1 LIIKQSTH
9 VFFSIWSN
17 YLINF
22 LISIIVA
29 RELGVNGKGLAVI
42 FVSIVNTIG
51 IIFLLGL
58 PTSVAYFIQKKK
70 ISLDEVRNSSF
81 LFSALIFLICFF
93 LINFF
98 DLFKFFSLDFFYFEK
113 IIFCLCVFLFINNYL
128 FTNIILTLGD
138 SKIYSFL
145 IFIKSIL
152 FLLLILFLINKLK
165 YGFLG
170 YFYAYFI
177 SELICFIF
185 IIFYLNFKIK
195 IKKFNYPLMK
205 KDKTVKVLL
214 YGVKNFPNSLV
225 ALYSNYIINYIILL
239 LFNTESVGIFSIAI
253 AFHNAICSIP
263 RAINVLLLGQMSKL
277 KNLNSN
283 ILLLMILRFSNTMVL
298 VIMVLGIIMTEY
310 LIIYFYGSAFYSS
323 ILLTQIMICC
333 SFLTCNIMIIQSKL
347 LSQNQPLKVSIIN
360 FTTMIMS
367 FCFLFIFY
375 KILGLIAAPISFC
388 ISRAITYTYLVM
400 YMRNIKINIKNMLI
414 LSRLDLKKIFK
425 NL

>member
-1 LIIKQSTH
+1 
-9 VFFSIWSN
+9 
-17 YLINF
+17 
-22 LISIIVA
+22 
-29 RELGVNGKGLAVI
+29 
-42 FVSIVNTIG
+42 
-51 IIFLLGL
+51 LLGL
-58 PTSVAYFIQKKK
+58 PTALAYFIQKKK
-70 ISLDEVRNSSF
+70 IFLDEVLNSF
-81 LFSALIFLICFF
+81 LLFSALISLIFF
-93 LINFF
+93 FFINFF
-98 DLFKFFSLDFFYFEK
+98 DLFKFFSLDFIFFEK
-113 IIFCLCVFLFINNYL
+113 IIFCLCIFLFVNNYL

-145 IFIKSIL
+145 IFIKSIFL
-152 FLLLILFLINKLK
+152 LLLILFLINVLE

-185 IIFYLNFKIK
+185 IIFYLNFKIER
-195 IKKFNYPLMK
+195 KKNFFHYSIMK
-205 KDKTVKVLL
+205 KDKIIKVLF

-239 LFNTESVGIFSIAI
+239 LFNTESVGLFSIAI

-283 ILLLMILRFSNTMVL
+283 ILLFMILRFSNTIVL
-298 VIMVLGIIMTEY
+298 IIIVLGIIMIEY
-310 LIIYFYGSAFYSS
+310 LTIYFYGSDFYSS

-333 SFLTCNIMIIQSKL
+333 SFLTSNIMIIQSKL

-375 KILGLIAAPISFC
+375 KILGLIAIPISFF
-388 ISRAITYTYLVM
+388 ISRATTYTYLVM
-400 YMRNIKINIKNMLI
+400 YLRNIKINIKSIFFM
-414 LSRLDLKKIFK
+414 SHLDLIKIFQ
-425 NL
+425 NLRK